1 MNTEI
6 SNEQFQGE
14 LRSVGLF
21 IDNAKTYIQ
30 LSTGALLLSVTFSKS
45 INDQVA
51 LSINE
56 LYLWVSWLCWLAVI
70 ILGATYQY
78 CAVKYLEALEEK
90 NGSLYYDRVKPFVIL
105 RHWSRNPYK
114 LYGAL
119 MVFFYVGT
127 IWFAVSAA
135 IKLGLS

>member
-6 SNEQFQGE
+6 TDEQLQGE

-30 LSTGALLLSVTFSKS
+30 LSTGALLLSVTFSKFIS
-45 INDQVA
+45 GQEA
-51 LSINE
+51 LSVNE
-56 LYLWVSWLCWLAVI
+56 LYLWVSWLCWLAAIV
-70 ILGATYQY
+70 LGATYQY
-78 CAVKYLEALEEK
+78 CAVKYLEALEKK
-90 NGSLYYDRVKPFVIL
+90 NGSLYYNRIEPFVLL
-105 RHWSRNPYK
+105 RYWSRNPYQ

-135 IKLGLS
+135 FKLGGA